1 MTDDGRLTTTDRIL
15 QAAEGVRGETEALL
29 AELVRQPSLL
39 GQEQGALEV
48 MAQAFRSLGLEPR
61 RVPTDPAV
69 LANAAGW
76 SPPLTP
82 YGGRENGVALHR
94 PREARGRSL
103 LLQGHVD
110 VVPEG
115 AADLW

>member
-1 MTDDGRLTTTDRIL
+1 MTDEGRLTTTDRIL

-69 LANAAGW
+69 LAREPGW
-76 SPPLTP
+76 SPPLMS
-82 YGGRENGVALHR
+82 YAGRDNVVARSL
-94 PREARGRSL
+94 PEQQRGRSL
-103 LLQGHVD
+103 LLQG
-110 VVPEG
+110 
-115 AADLW
+115 